1 MQLKSYGIKNLHR
14 WPTGKTSC
22 PKFLW
27 YGTNCTSFPMT
38 SRPYPKIKT
47 THNRTGRKQ
56 QENLLR
62 KSSKRM
68 HPTPCPMPLGTIQ

>member
-1 MQLKSYGIKNLHR
+1 MQLKSYGVKNLHR
-14 WPTGKTSC
+14 WPTGKTSR

-27 YGTNCTSFPMT
+27 YGTNRTSFPVK
-38 SRPYPKIKT
+38 S
-47 THNRTGRKQ
+47 HRTGRKQ
-56 QENLLR
+56 QENQLR